1 VQRCARRQQRL
12 LTLAHIDSLVQVPLP
27 VHLVLMH
34 VAVPVPPTR
43 GALHIE
49 IMSGQ
54 CTHTNTRTALPAL
67 GGLAQVQCVAIISQA
82 LRSPLHSM
90 H

>member
-1 VQRCARRQQRL
+1 MQRCAMRQQRL
-12 LTLAHIDSLVQVPLP
+12 LTLSHIDSLVQVPLP

-43 GALHIE
+43 GALDIA

-54 CTHTNTRTALPAL
+54 CTHGSPAL
-67 GGLAQVQCVAIISQA
+67 GGLAQDQCLAIISQA
-82 LRSPLHSM
+82 LRHPLHSM